1 MLLGCGIRYSIY
13 FMVIKICEI
22 YAREMHKNEVHLQ
35 YCVQISVS
43 LSRNNQQ
50 DATLY

>member
-1 MLLGCGIRYSIY
+1 MGFNSAFKVLNCDN
-13 FMVIKICEI
+13 MVLHVL
-22 YAREMHKNEVHLQ
+22 RENSNMTR
-35 YCVQISVS
+35 